1 MANKFSDSNYKR
13 LLMSYLYDA
22 MTRYGDVFALSC
34 QLEQKKVMDGLTS
47 YEDKWVKYN
56 PRKNIRRRGLSITS
70 LDGGLSGIPDLDS
83 VKEYNKKY
91 NLTLDETNFNEKTE
105 LWPLVEPAL
114 KPFENY
120 LGRTHFIELDQTGCF
135 PPHRDQY
142 DIELNSF
149 RLFIPLFGCNPPNTY
164 FIIDDKI
171 YNWYEGHVYFINTC
185 KEHTI
190 FTTQYPSTFVVANII
205 ISEDSVNTV
214 LRNMNIM

>member
-1 MANKFSDSNYKR
+1 
-13 LLMSYLYDA
+13 MSYLYDA
-22 MTRYGDVFALSC
+22 MTRYGDVFGLRCRLDS
-34 QLEQKKVMDGLTS
+34 KDVMNTLTD
-47 YEDKWVKYN
+47 YEDKWVQYN

-83 VKEYNKKY
+83 VKEYNIKN
-91 NLTLDETNFNEKTE
+91 NLSLDETNFNQKTE

-142 DIELNSF
+142 EVELNSF

-164 FIIDDKI
+164 FIIDGNIHYWDQ
-171 YNWYEGHVYFINTC
+171 GRAYFINTC

-190 FTTQYPSTFVVANII
+190 FTTMVASTFVVANII
-205 ISEDSVNTV
+205 ISEESVNAV
-214 LRNMNIM
+214 LKNMHIM